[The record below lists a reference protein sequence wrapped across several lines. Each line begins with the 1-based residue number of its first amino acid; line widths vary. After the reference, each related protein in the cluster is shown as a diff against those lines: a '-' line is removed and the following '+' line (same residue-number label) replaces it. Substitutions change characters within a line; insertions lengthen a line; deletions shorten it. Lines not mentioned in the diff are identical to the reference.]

1 MRSVPVHLSREN
13 AKEGLRGSFPE
24 AEVEVEVEVELLS
37 TVRLIPRLSA
47 SGREICG

>member
-24 AEVEVEVEVELLS
+24 AEVEVEVELLS

>member
-1 MRSVPVHLSREN
+1 MHLSREN

-24 AEVEVEVEVELLS
+24 AEVEVELLS